1 MFSLSAVLAPA
12 PLQAARTEVALAS
25 QAPDFQNKTFLLHLP
40 AQPRGSDAPA
50 GSHPVPALQC
60 RLLALP
66 LQESLPR
73 PLTPGGTEQ
82 QDLLAEGVV
91 KLAGRSRLQP
101 LPTHTMSSLAL
112 MVLTQHACRTWETSE
127 CSVACRDT

>member
-1 MFSLSAVLAPA
+1 M
-12 PLQAARTEVALAS
+12 
-25 QAPDFQNKTFLLHLP
+25 APDFQNKTFLLHLP

-50 GSHPVPALQC
+50 GSHHVPALQC
-60 RLLALP
+60 QLLALP

-91 KLAGRSRLQP
+91 KLAGRGLLQP
-101 LPTHTMSSLAL
+101 SPMHDASFSP
-112 MVLTQHACRTWETSE
+112 TQHACRTWGHLITLLTLPAETAS
-127 CSVACRDT
+127 CYG